1 MEAEM
6 NYLLNHLYIM
16 ARIIITTIF
25 LAACL
30 PRQATTKP
38 PDTAA
43 PAAAITS
50 NPPTPAESARTPVL
64 IDSDMS
70 ADAIMAIL
78 YLLQRQEFNVAAITV
93 AGTGEAHCGPGVSHA
108 RGLIALLK
116 AGDIP
121 VACGR
126 ETPLSADRVFPS
138 DLRSMADSPLGITWP
153 TNNPSN
159 GNRPLNAVDLLKQ
172 TLETASRPVIFV
184 TDGPLTNLGE
194 LFMQYPALAHRV
206 QMIYS
211 MGGAIN
217 VPGNLFGIELNVPN
231 TTAEFNLYI
240 DPPAANIVLNS
251 GAPVTLVPLDATN
264 QVPLDRVFYK
274 LLSEHQVTPAAK
286 AVYEMLTETKL
297 HNQQEVY
304 FWDPL
309 AYAIASDESLAQ
321 YETKKIT
328 VIEEGPEAGRTKVS
342 QEGTEVRVA
351 MNPDADRF
359 IEAYLSTLNGG
370 QKINIDWTTVRETQG
385 VMLTVTMAD
394 GKCVS
399 EGSTKVPFGEMGI
412 KFINLYPDRI
422 GVLGV
427 VTIDEGKSF
436 SDLDAWPETEPP
448 PWVEAVGIS
457 DLDPGSENTIIVEV
471 GDKAL
476 YLVCLET
483 LPGGNKLTSK
493 TWTFGPIVGVAQTE
507 N

>member
-1 MEAEM
+1 M

-16 ARIIITTIF
+16 ARIIITTMF

-38 PDTAA
+38 PNTVA
-43 PAAAITS
+43 PAAAITP
-50 NPPTPAESARTPVL
+50 NTTIHAEPARTPVL

-93 AGTGEAHCGPGVSHA
+93 AGTGEAHCGPGMSHA

-126 ETPLSADRVFPS
+126 ETPLSGDEGFPS
-138 DLRSMADSPLGITWP
+138 DLRALADSSLGITWP

-194 LFMQYPALAHRV
+194 LFIHYPALVKHV

-211 MGGAIN
+211 MGGAID
-217 VPGNLFGIELNVPN
+217 VPGNLYGIPLSVPN

-240 DPPAANIVLNS
+240 DPHAANIVLNS
-251 GAPVTLVPLDATN
+251 GAPVTLIPLDATN
-264 QVPLDRVFYK
+264 QVPLDRAFYK
-274 LLSEHQVTPAAK
+274 LLYEHQTTPAAK
-286 AVYEMLTETKL
+286 AIYEMLTETKL
-297 HNQQEVY
+297 YNQQEVY

-309 AYAIASDESLAQ
+309 AYAIASDESLAK

-328 VIEEGPEAGRTKVS
+328 VIEEGPETGRTKVS

-351 MNPDADRF
+351 MNPEADRF
-359 IEAYLSTLNGG
+359 MEAYLSTLNGG
-370 QKINIDWTTVRETQG
+370 QKINIDLTAVRGTPD

-399 EGSTKVPFGEMGI
+399 EGSTQVPFGEISI
-412 KFINLYPDRI
+412 KFINQYPDRI
-422 GVLGV
+422 GMLGI
-427 VTIDEGKSF
+427 VTIDEGNSF
-436 SDLDAWPETEPP
+436 TDLDAWPDAKAP
-448 PWVEAVGIS
+448 PWIKAIGYI
-457 DLDPGSENTIIVEV
+457 DLDPGKEDTITVEV

-483 LPGGNKLTSK
+483 LPGGNILISK
-493 TWTFGPIVGVAQTE
+493 TWTYGPIEGIDQTE
-507 N
+507 NDK